1 MSSGG
6 RLARLARAA
15 ASDITPL
22 RESPPFRRL
31 FFGQAVSAI
40 GTQVTQVAVPL
51 QVYAITHSSLDVGLI
66 GLASFVPLV
75 VFGLY
80 GGAIA
85 DAVDRR
91 NLLILTSTATMLL
104 SVVLLAQA
112 AAHLNQ
118 VWLLY
123 VCVVVQSGFA
133 AVGTPTRGAI
143 VPFLVGRRR
152 LPAANTLIYGSFQLA
167 IILGPLFA
175 GVAVSAGGFG
185 TAYAIDVATFSAAFY
200 AAVRLPRMPPDETA
214 RTASIAAVA
223 EGLRFLSVR
232 PVILMT
238 FLVDINAMLFSMP
251 RALFPAL
258 ASGHFGGGAHTAGFL
273 YAAPGV
279 GAVLVTAVGG
289 LIARIHRQGVGI
301 TISIAIWGITITL
314 FGLSSS
320 LWFALLML
328 TVAGAADT
336 VSAVYRS
343 TMLQVATPNSMQG
356 RLQGVYSVVVTGG
369 SRLGDVRAGAMASV
383 LSPQVSLVSGG
394 IACLVGLAILVASV
408 PAFLRYDA
416 RRVVPPEPAAEEAL
430 SQSD

>member
-1 MSSGG
+1 MP
-6 RLARLARAA
+6 RLARLMRAA

-31 FFGQAVSAI
+31 FVGQAVSAI

-51 QVYAITHSSLDVGLI
+51 QVYAITKSSLDVGLI
-66 GLASFVPLV
+66 GFASFVPLL

-85 DAVDRR
+85 DSVDRR
-91 NLLILTSTATMLL
+91 KLLILTSTATMVM

-118 VWLLY
+118 LWLLY
-123 VCVVVQSGFA
+123 LCVVVQSGFA
-133 AVGTPTRGAI
+133 AVSTPTRGAI
-143 VPFLVGRRR
+143 VPHLVGRRQ
-152 LPAANTLIYGSFQLA
+152 LAAANTLIYGSFQLA
-167 IILGPLFA
+167 VILGPLVA
-175 GVAVSAGGFG
+175 GVTVSAGGFG
-185 TAYAIDVATFSAAFY
+185 TAYSVDVVTFVAAFY
-200 AAVRLPRMPPDETA
+200 AAVRLPRMPPEGKTK
-214 RTASIAAVA
+214 TASFGAVV

-238 FLVDINAMLFSMP
+238 FLVDINAMLFSSP

-258 ASGHFGGGAHTAGFL
+258 AAHRFGGGAHTAGYL

-279 GAVLVTAVGG
+279 GALLVAAVGG
-289 LIARIHRQGVGI
+289 LISRVHRQGVGI
-301 TISIAIWGITITL
+301 TLSIAVWAVAIVG
-314 FGLSSS
+314 FGWTSS
-320 LWFALLML
+320 LWLALLML
-328 TVAGAADT
+328 ALAGAADT

-343 TMLQVATPNSMQG
+343 TMLQVATPNAMQG

-369 SRLGDVRAGAMASV
+369 TRLGDIRAGAVGSVISPQASV
-383 LSPQVSLVSGG
+383 MAGG
-394 IACLVGLAILVASV
+394 LACLAGLAILVAAV

-416 RRVVPPEPAAEEAL
+416 RRVAPPEPAATSAAL
-430 SQSD
+430 SQRD

>member
-1 MSSGG
+1 MPRLG
-6 RLARLARAA
+6 RLIRAA

-31 FFGQAVSAI
+31 FVGQAVSMI

-51 QVYAITHSSLDVGLI
+51 QVYDITKSSLDVGLI
-66 GLASFVPLV
+66 GLASFFPLL

-91 NLLILTSTATMLL
+91 RLLIFTSTATMVV
-104 SVVLLAQA
+104 SVVLLLQA

-133 AVGTPTRGAI
+133 AVGTPTRGAV
-143 VPFLVGRRR
+143 VPFLVGRHR
-152 LPAANTLIYGSFQLA
+152 LPAANTLLYGSFQLA
-167 IILGPLFA
+167 VILGPLIA
-175 GVAVSAGGFG
+175 GVTVSAGGFG
-185 TAYAIDVATFSAAFY
+185 TAYSVDVITFVAAFY
-200 AAVRLPRMPPDETA
+200 AAVRLPPMPPDSTA
-214 RTASIAAVA
+214 RTASLAAIT

-232 PVILMT
+232 PVVLMT
-238 FLVDINAMLFSMP
+238 FLVDINAMLFSSP

-258 ASGHFGGGAHTAGFL
+258 ASGHYGGGAHTAGLL

-279 GAVLVTAVGG
+279 GAIVASVLGG
-289 LIARIHRQGVGI
+289 LISRVNRQGVGI
-301 TISIAIWGITITL
+301 TLSISVWAVAITA

-320 LWFALLML
+320 LWFGLLML
-328 TVAGAADT
+328 AVAGAADT
-336 VSAVYRS
+336 VSAVYRA

-369 SRLGDVRAGAMASV
+369 TRLGDVRAGAVATV
-383 LSPQVSLVSGG
+383 VSPQVSLVAGG
-394 IACLVGLAILVASV
+394 IACLAGLFILVASV

-416 RRVVPPEPAAEEAL
+416 RRVVAPEPEAAL
-430 SQSD
+430 SQRD

>member
-1 MSSGG
+1 MP
-6 RLARLARAA
+6 RLARLLRAA

-22 RESPPFRRL
+22 RESPAFRRL
-31 FFGQAVSAI
+31 FAGQAVSMI
-40 GTQVTQVAVPL
+40 GAQVTQVAVPL
-51 QVYAITHSSLDVGLI
+51 QVYAITKSSLDVGLI
-66 GLASFVPLV
+66 GFASFVPLV

-85 DAVDRR
+85 DSVDRR
-91 NLLILTSTATMLL
+91 KLLILTSIATMAV

-112 AAHLNQ
+112 VAHLEQ
-118 VWLLY
+118 LWLLY
-123 VCVVVQSGFA
+123 LCVVVQSGFA

-167 IILGPLFA
+167 IILGPLVA
-175 GVAVSAGGFG
+175 GVTVSAGGFG
-185 TAYAIDVATFSAAFY
+185 AAYSVDVATFAGAFY
-200 AAVRLPRMPPDETA
+200 AAVRLPRMPPEHTA
-214 RTASIAAVA
+214 RTASFGAVA

-232 PVILMT
+232 PVVLMT
-238 FLVDINAMLFSMP
+238 FLVDIDAMLFSSP

-258 ASGHFGGGAHTAGFL
+258 ASDRFGGGAHTAGFL

-279 GAVLVTAVGG
+279 GAIVVTAVGG
-289 LIARIHRQGVGI
+289 LIARVHRQGIGI
-301 TISIAIWGITITL
+301 TVSIALWAAAIIA
-314 FGLSSS
+314 FGWSSS
-320 LWFALLML
+320 LWVGLLML
-328 TVAGAADT
+328 ALAGAADT

-369 SRLGDVRAGAMASV
+369 TRLGDVRAGAVASV
-383 LSPQVSLVSGG
+383 VSPEISVVAGG
-394 IACLVGLAILVASV
+394 IACLAGLAMLVASV

-416 RRVVPPEPAAEEAL
+416 RRVVPPEPALAL
-430 SQSD
+430 GQGD

>member
-1 MSSGG
+1 MP
-6 RLARLARAA
+6 RLARFVRAA

-22 RESPPFRRL
+22 RESAAFRRL
-31 FFGQAVSAI
+31 FVGQTVSQI
-40 GTQVTQVAVPL
+40 GAQVTQVAVPL
-51 QVYAITHSSLDVGLI
+51 QVYAITKSSLDVGLI
-66 GLASFVPLV
+66 GLASFVPLL

-85 DAVDRR
+85 DEVDRR
-91 NLLILTSTATMLL
+91 KLVILTSTATMLL

-112 AAHLNQ
+112 LAHLNQ
-118 VWLLY
+118 LWLLY
-123 VCVVVQSGFA
+123 LCVVVQSGFA

-143 VPFLVGRRR
+143 VPFLVGRHR

-167 IILGPLFA
+167 VILGPLIA
-175 GVAVSAGGFG
+175 GVAVGTGGFG
-185 TAYAIDVATFSAAFY
+185 AAYAIDVATFSAAFY
-200 AAVRLPRMPPDETA
+200 AAVRLPRMPPEDTA
-214 RTASIAAVA
+214 HAAPLA
-223 EGLRFLSVR
+223 AIREGFRFLSVR

-238 FLVDINAMLFSMP
+238 FLVDINAMLTSSP

-258 ASGHFGGGAHTAGFL
+258 AVGHFGGGAHTAGLL

-279 GAVLVTAVGG
+279 GAILVTIVGG
-289 LIARIHRQGVGI
+289 LISRVHRQGVGI
-301 TISIAIWGITITL
+301 TVSIAVWALTITA

-328 TVAGAADT
+328 AVAGAADT

-369 SRLGDVRAGAMASV
+369 TRLGDVRAGAMGSV
-383 LSPQVSLVSGG
+383 MSPQVSLVAGG
-394 IACLVGLAILVASV
+394 IACLVGLAALVARV

-416 RRVVPPEPAAEEAL
+416 RRVLPPDHDAPVEAL
-430 SQSD
+430 GQRD

>member
-1 MSSGG
+1 MP
-6 RLARLARAA
+6 RLARLVRAA

-22 RESPPFRRL
+22 RESPAFRRL
-31 FFGQAVSAI
+31 WAGQAVSMI
-40 GTQVTQVAVPL
+40 GAQVTQVAVPL
-51 QVYAITHSSLDVGLI
+51 QVYAITKSSLDVGLI
-66 GLASFVPLV
+66 GFASFVPLL

-85 DAVDRR
+85 DSVDRR
-91 NLLILTSTATMLL
+91 KLLILTSTATMVM

-118 VWLLY
+118 LWLLY
-123 VCVVVQSGFA
+123 LCVVIQSGFA

-143 VPFLVGRRR
+143 VPLLVGRRR
-152 LPAANTLIYGSFQLA
+152 LAAANTLIYGSFQLA
-167 IILGPLFA
+167 VILGPLVA
-175 GVAVSAGGFG
+175 GVTVSAGGFG
-185 TAYAIDVATFSAAFY
+185 AAYAVDVVTFVAAFY
-200 AAVRLPRMPPDETA
+200 AAVRLPRMPPEKTA
-214 RTASIAAVA
+214 KTSSMRAVA

-238 FLVDINAMLFSMP
+238 FLVDIDAMLFSSP

-258 ASGHFGGGAHTAGFL
+258 AEHRFGGGAHTAGFL

-279 GAVLVTAVGG
+279 GAILVTVVGG
-289 LIARIHRQGVGI
+289 LISRVHRQGVGI
-301 TISIAIWGITITL
+301 TVSIAIWAVAVIA
-314 FGLSSS
+314 FGWTSS
-320 LWFALLML
+320 LWLALLML
-328 TVAGAADT
+328 ALAGAADT

-369 SRLGDVRAGAMASV
+369 TRLGDIRAGAVGSVISPQASV
-383 LSPQVSLVSGG
+383 MAGG
-394 IACLVGLAILVASV
+394 VACLAGLAILVAAV

-416 RRVVPPEPAAEEAL
+416 RRAVPPEPVEAAAVL
-430 SQSD
+430 SESD